1 MPSKF
6 ATSAKDVLE
15 DTLKMAEDEAV
26 KFGKEGAA
34 EIKAVLETAK
44 TLTVNAVKNLN
55 ASNAK
60 DALESIAN
68 GVAFKL
74 EAIARKD
81 AKEALKRIFTTG
93 IDFAARIL
101 GVVLKAV

>member
-1 MPSKF
+1 MASKF
-6 ATSAKDVLE
+6 ATSAKDILE

-26 KFGKEGAA
+26 KLGKEGAA
-34 EIKAVLETAK
+34 EVKVVLEAAKVLTAS
-44 TLTVNAVKNLN
+44 AIKNLN
-55 ASNAK
+55 TSNAK

-81 AKEALKRIFTTG
+81 AKEALKRIFSTG
-93 IDFAARIL
+93 LDFAARIL
-101 GVVLKAV
+101 GIVLKAV